1 MSLSLLI
8 VSKSTAAVYTSN
20 TLNIYT
26 THPKDKRF
34 HLREEDIQQLQHLGD
49 IIASRDKTMPF
60 KVILDYKG
68 EAHSSEKGNIQFL

>member
-26 THPKDKRF
+26 THPEDKRF
-34 HLREEDIQQLQHLGD
+34 HLIEEDIQQLQHFGD
-49 IIASRDKTMPF
+49 IIASRDKT
-60 KVILDYKG
+60 IR
-68 EAHSSEKGNIQFL
+68 SR